1 MRAEKSADGRND
13 RGGPRDGG
21 GRAAA
26 FGDGEPPSPEA
37 LLTARMTPLLPDPGT
52 AAALAGQLLARWAEP
67 HRVYHAVPH
76 LAAVLDRLEELA
88 DHPADP
94 TAVALAAWFHDAVYD
109 PASGDNE
116 ERSAELAETL
126 LPAAG
131 CPAGRVAAVAR
142 LVRLTATHA
151 PEPGD
156 RDGEALC
163 DADLAV
169 LAGSPQQYAHYAA
182 AVRREYA
189 AVPEPA
195 FREGR
200 AAVLRRLLALPMLY
214 RTPYG
219 SRRWEATA
227 RFNLR
232 AELELLTA

>member
-1 MRAEKSADGRND
+1 
-13 RGGPRDGG
+13 
-21 GRAAA
+21 
-26 FGDGEPPSPEA
+26 
-37 LLTARMTPLLPDPGT
+37 MTPLLPDAAT
-52 AAALAGQLLARWAEP
+52 AAALAAELLARWAEP
-67 HRVYHAVPH
+67 HRVYHATPH
-76 LAAVLDRLEELA
+76 LVAVLDRLVELA

-109 PASGDNE
+109 PAAADNE
-116 ERSAELAETL
+116 ERSARLAETL

-131 CPAGRVAAVAR
+131 CPAARIAAVAR
-142 LVRLTATHA
+142 LVRLTAGHS

-169 LAGSPQQYAHYAA
+169 LAGPPRNYAHYAA
-182 AVRREYA
+182 AVRQEYA
-189 AVPEPA
+189 AVPEAA

-200 AAVLRRLLALPMLY
+200 AAVLRQLLALPSLY

-219 SRRWEATA
+219 SRHWEATA

>member
-1 MRAEKSADGRND
+1 MK
-13 RGGPRDGG
+13 
-21 GRAAA
+21 
-26 FGDGEPPSPEA
+26 
-37 LLTARMTPLLPDPGT
+37 PLLPDPVE
-52 AAALAGQLLARWAEP
+52 AAALAAELLARWAEP

-76 LAAVLDRLEELA
+76 LAAVLDRLDELA

-94 TAVALAAWFHDAVYD
+94 AAVALAAWFHDAVYD
-109 PASGDNE
+109 PAAGDNE
-116 ERSAELAETL
+116 ERSAVLAETL

-131 CPAGRVAAVAR
+131 CPAGRTAAVAR

-169 LAGSPQQYAHYAA
+169 LAGPPQEYAHYAA

-189 AVPEPA
+189 SVPEPA

-200 AAVLRRLLALPMLY
+200 AAVLRRLLALPALY

-219 SRRWEATA
+219 SRHWEATA

-232 AELELLTA
+232 AELELLTV